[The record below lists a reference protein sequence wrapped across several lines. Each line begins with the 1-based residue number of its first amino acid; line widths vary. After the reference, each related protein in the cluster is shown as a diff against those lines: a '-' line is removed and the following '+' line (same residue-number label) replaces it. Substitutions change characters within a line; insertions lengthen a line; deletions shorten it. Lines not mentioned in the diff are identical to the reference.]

1 MNDFKT
7 TITSRKSKNSC
18 GKSRNFNLESYEYII
33 LLQIIIIN
41 NKLKSTYYYIFI
53 CNSISIQIFKLKYKL
68 ESLYKKNYI

>member
-33 LLQIIIIN
+33 LLQIIVIN
-41 NKLKSTYYYIFI
+41 NKIRSKYYRHIMKQCFLIFLLLHI
-53 CNSISIQIFKLKYKL
+53 YL
-68 ESLYKKNYI
+68 